1 MKFDEINWMEWPGSP
16 SEQVFND
23 WIKARKSKKHPA
35 LTHTAMSKYSKHV
48 SRAIETGVCTIE
60 EAFEYAAEGGWRA
73 IMYQYLITAKSREM
87 DLYSGTQHVATYNES
102 NGSTRGMT
110 LEQELNDTSWAKYE

>member
-1 MKFDEINWMEWPGSP
+1 MKYTEVNWLEWPGSP
-16 SEQVFND
+16 SEQVFSD

-35 LTHTAMSKYSKHV
+35 LTHTAMSKYSRHV
-48 SRAIETGVCTIE
+48 SRAVETGVCTIE

-87 DLYSGTQHVATYNES
+87 DLYSGTECKEIS
-102 NGSTRGMT
+102 GSTRNMT
-110 LEQELNDTSWAKYE
+110 LDDELNDTSWAR